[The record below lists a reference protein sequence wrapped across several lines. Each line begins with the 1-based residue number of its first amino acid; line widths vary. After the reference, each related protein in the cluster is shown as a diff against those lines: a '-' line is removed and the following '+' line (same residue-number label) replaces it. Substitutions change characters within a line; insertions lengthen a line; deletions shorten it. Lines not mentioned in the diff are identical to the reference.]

1 MPALVLAMLLLP
13 AGRSAF
19 AQTTP
24 EEFKTRYDRLVSSV
38 GVAGLGVETLLAK
51 WEKAFPDDPERMMAS
66 FSFYLEKSQT
76 TRIDTLRQ
84 ARYLGNAPVL
94 SLKDSLG
101 NALNYFQVVQ
111 YDDELFRQAIES
123 ADAAISA
130 LPDRLD
136 YRLYKI
142 SALIGYEEGS
152 PDMAKAEIKKL
163 IDYHYNSHPEWVYP
177 GLEVDDEVFT
187 ASIQEY
193 CVTFFKMGTPD
204 TYEAFR
210 ELSEKILSY
219 QPAQTLFLTN
229 MGSYYLEEG
238 AGQLHGHQELRA
250 AGPRREKPQTGEE
263 VPARLDPRDAGRC
276 RASGRAG
283 PPGSPVAVFRTNRP
297 CGVRRVPRN

>member
-111 YDDELFRQAIES
+111 YDDELFRQAIDIGNLQGS
-123 ADAAISA
+123 H
-130 LPDRLD
+130 RLCMSLR
-136 YRLYKI
+136 RL
-142 SALIGYEEGS
+142 
-152 PDMAKAEIKKL
+152 
-163 IDYHYNSHPEWVYP
+163 
-177 GLEVDDEVFT
+177 
-187 ASIQEY
+187 
-193 CVTFFKMGTPD
+193 
-204 TYEAFR
+204 
-210 ELSEKILSY
+210 
-219 QPAQTLFLTN
+219 
-229 MGSYYLEEG
+229 
-238 AGQLHGHQELRA
+238 
-250 AGPRREKPQTGEE
+250 
-263 VPARLDPRDAGRC
+263 
-276 RASGRAG
+276 
-283 PPGSPVAVFRTNRP
+283 
-297 CGVRRVPRN
+297 

>member
-229 MGSYYLEEG
+229 MGSYYLVVQHEG
-238 AGQLHGHQELRA
+238 KTALKYYTKVLKKEPDNYTAIKNCVLLARDAKNLKLEKKYLPALIRVTQDDAERA
-250 AGPRREKPQTGEE
+250 AAQ
-263 VPARLDPRDAGRC
+263 ARLEAL
-276 RASGRAG
+276 
-283 PPGSPVAVFRTNRP
+283 
-297 CGVRRVPRN
+297 